1 MKQLF
6 YFIAAMLLLCSTCL
20 AQSQTQRTRLE
31 KHVYTL
37 ASDSLQGRRA
47 GSPDAEKARQYIER
61 EWLDMGL
68 KPLWD
73 GTFRSAFKLFG
84 QPGYCNLVGLIEG
97 SDPVLKQEYIIVGGH
112 YDHLGVQ
119 NDQVYNGADDNA
131 SGTACVT
138 EIARQLL
145 ARQSELK
152 RSVIICA
159 FDAEEIGLHGSSFL
173 ANTLKTKGIIDRVK
187 LMMSVDMVGWLK
199 QGGALELQGTG
210 TLADGDNLTSPKSLG
225 IDIPIRTKR
234 FENSIFTATDTE
246 PFAKKGIPTLAI
258 TTGIKSPYHKPEDD
272 ANLIDY
278 DGLDRVTDYLAA
290 FTLRLASTE
299 GDLGSGN
306 VAEKHRT
313 KVPLLEAGLQV
324 GYNSSWLQFPNA
336 AFNGKSL
343 SGLHGGLALQLNLGN
358 TFSVHADLI
367 YSLFR
372 TPLPDIEQPFVS
384 AFRMRQ
390 QAVLLPLTLQL
401 NISNVSNRFFFNF
414 GGYAA
419 YLTAHDVYKPNTI
432 DSPAVMKA
440 DLSYPAEL
448 GIAWG
453 VGFRLGYHYEFR
465 LYNLHALTPVYLSG
479 VSAEPQYKSFPNHST
494 LSLAYYF

>member
-1 MKQLF
+1 M
-6 YFIAAMLLLCSTCL
+6 
-20 AQSQTQRTRLE
+20 
-31 KHVYTL
+31 
-37 ASDSLQGRRA
+37 
-47 GSPDAEKARQYIER
+47 
-61 EWLDMGL
+61 
-68 KPLWD
+68 
-73 GTFRSAFKLFG
+73 
-84 QPGYCNLVGLIEG
+84 
-97 SDPVLKQEYIIVGGH
+97 
-112 YDHLGVQ
+112 
-119 NDQVYNGADDNA
+119 
-131 SGTACVT
+131 
-138 EIARQLL
+138 
-145 ARQSELK
+145 
-152 RSVIICA
+152 
-159 FDAEEIGLHGSSFL
+159 
-173 ANTLKTKGIIDRVK
+173 IDRVK
-187 LMMSVDMVGWLK
+187 LMMSVDMVGWLR

-210 TLADGDNLTSPKSLG
+210 TLANGDNLTSPKSLG

-278 DGLDRVTDYLAA
+278 EGLDRVTDYLAA

-299 GDLGSGN
+299 GDLGSGK

-372 TPLPDIEQPFVS
+372 TPLPHIEQPFVS

-401 NISNVSNRFFFNF
+401 NISNVSNRVFFNF

-419 YLTAHDVYKPNTI
+419 YLTAHDVYKPNTV
-432 DSPAVMKA
+432 DGPAVMKA

-465 LYNLHALTPVYLSG
+465 IYNLHALTPVYLSG